1 MASFHLYR
9 RYGKRLFDV
18 ILAFAGMIVFSWLYV
33 VIIFV
38 YLIQR
43 ELPIFF
49 LQKRVGLGGSLFSLI
64 KFRTLSIDETRS
76 LQGRRFWWG
85 NFLRATSLDELPQLW
100 NVLKG
105 DMSLVGPRPLPDY
118 YLPLYSREQLRRH
131 EVRPGVTGLAQVN
144 GRNRLSWKEKFRFDV
159 YYVENVSLFLDLQI
173 IFKTIVLLLSLKKD
187 VSLNEERFTGNE

>member
-1 MASFHLYR
+1 
-9 RYGKRLFDV
+9 
-18 ILAFAGMIVFSWLYV
+18 MIVFSWLYV